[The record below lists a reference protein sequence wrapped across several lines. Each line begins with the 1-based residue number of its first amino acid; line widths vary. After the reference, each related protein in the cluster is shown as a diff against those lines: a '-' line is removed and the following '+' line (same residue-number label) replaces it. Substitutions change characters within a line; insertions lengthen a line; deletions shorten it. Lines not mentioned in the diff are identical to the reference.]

1 MTRPSDISRSVATR
15 RVADNIFFPLLIACG
30 GMFCLTSLILVIAAF
45 DTTGDPKIAFFEE
58 YAPWMI
64 FIEMGVT
71 VVVGFLALLFDRRRT
86 LAAMAESGPPD
97 SPNDATPTAQPAKD
111 GR

>member
-1 MTRPSDISRSVATR
+1 MNLPSNIERPAATR

-86 LAAMAESGPPD
+86 LAAMAETRSLD
-97 SPNDATPTAQPAKD
+97 TEHDATPTAQPAKD
-111 GR
+111 GH